1 MPTINQEPADS
12 STTPTIVPEPSKRC
26 DALPSTSKSADLVPS
41 TLPEQSTPTSTPKSS
56 KRKRSQPAT
65 KKKVKKKII
74 NKRIMKTR
82 KSVQDSRFDRVDH
95 VPGWIAPSQEKGK
108 KSARRNCKMCTLNGI
123 KDSKTASCCTKCN
136 VPLHFLPDK
145 NCFAMYHERPTA

>member
-26 DALPSTSKSADLVPS
+26 DALPSTSKSADLVPN

-56 KRKRSQPAT
+56 KRKRSQPST

-82 KSVQDSRFDRVDH
+82 KKDREVR
-95 VPGWIAPSQEKGK
+95 VFLEPPVE
-108 KSARRNCKMCTLNGI
+108 
-123 KDSKTASCCTKCN
+123 
-136 VPLHFLPDK
+136 LPDVASDEVILFS
-145 NCFAMYHERPTA
+145 CYFVTFLLLLP